1 MSLSSVLPSNGDDYI
16 VRSLGTKL
24 CLPCVLH
31 FLSACSCCAYRDSD
45 LMYLLAGIGAPAHLR
60 YVVIVVLAE
69 R

>member
-1 MSLSSVLPSNGDDYI
+1 MSLSSVLPSNSDDYI
-16 VRSLGTKL
+16 VQSLSTKL
-24 CLPCVLH
+24 CLLCIFH

-45 LMYLLAGIGAPAHLR
+45 LMYLLAGIRALAHLR